1 MALNTSTTLTDTRLH
16 GLDFLRALMMTL
28 GIVLHGAQ
36 MYMTMHLGF
45 DYYRDPVMSMTMD
58 GVLIFIN
65 TFRMPVF
72 FTLSGFFTA
81 MLLVRYGLNGML
93 TQRAKRIALPF
104 LLFLPPLSL
113 LLGLQWIASAQL
125 SATGSLGM
133 DASYLSHPRALWD
146 NTHHLWF
153 LYYLMILLLITAAV
167 VYAWRYTPDAISNN
181 AQRLGSKLRGESV
194 GYVIA
199 LGLLIGWIALPRYF
213 GRVNG
218 APWFMPYMPAV
229 LTFGLCF
236 LAGWLLYF
244 RKACLDVLA
253 NRCWTYLG
261 TAMLCFC
268 AALYAFL
275 NQGEPDGPEYAKLHP
290 ILAFGNG
297 LAVAFFIAG
306 FTGLFHRYYNNYRP
320 RVRYFSD
327 ASYWIFMLHQP
338 VLIFLAWPMHSWA
351 IAAELKF
358 LIVSV
363 GTLAICVWTYDVFVR
378 NSAIG
383 ALLSGRRYP
392 RGLPAG

>member
-1 MALNTSTTLTDTRLH
+1 
-16 GLDFLRALMMTL
+16 
-28 GIVLHGAQ
+28 
-36 MYMTMHLGF
+36 
-45 DYYRDPVMSMTMD
+45 MSMTMD

-93 TQRAKRIALPF
+93 TQRVMRIALPF
-104 LLFLPPLSL
+104 LIFLPPLSL
-113 LLGLQWIASAQL
+113 ILGVQWIASSQL

-133 DASYLSHPRALWD
+133 DASYLSNPRALWD

-153 LYYLMILLLITAAV
+153 LYYLMMLLLITAAIA
-167 VYAWRYTPDAISNN
+167 YAWQGAPSSIK
-181 AQRLGSKLRGESV
+181 QRATVLGNKLQGEGV
-194 GYVIA
+194 GYVIV

-218 APWFMPYMPAV
+218 APWFIPYVPAV

-236 LAGWLLYF
+236 LTGWLLYF
-244 RKACLDVLA
+244 RQSCLDVLA
-253 NRCWTYLG
+253 NRCWKYLG
-261 TAMLCFC
+261 AAMLCFC

-275 NQGEPDGPEYAKLHP
+275 NQGEPDGPAYVRLHP

-306 FTGLFHRYYNNYRP
+306 FTGLFHRYYNHYRP

-358 LIVSV
+358 LIVSL
-363 GTLAICVWTYDVFVR
+363 GTLAISVWTYDIFVR

-383 ALLSGRRYP
+383 ALLNGRRYS
-392 RGLPAG
+392 RGLPRLHGHPPSTHVH